1 MGMTH
6 GTLAGLILPD
16 LIAGRA
22 HPWAELYAPN
32 RLPIAA
38 IKTLVTENVNMA
50 AQYAD
55 YAKAGDIAS
64 AEELRPG
71 TGAVVRRGLTKVA
84 VYRTAEGAICE
95 MSAVCPHLGGI
106 VHWNASD
113 ERWECPLHGSTFS
126 AQGQVLHGPAVDDL
140 SPVSGAKV

>member
-1 MGMTH
+1 MTH

-16 LIAGRA
+16 LIAGRTS
-22 HPWAELYAPN
+22 PWAELYSPS

-38 IKTLVTENVNMA
+38 IKTLVSENVNMA

-55 YAKAGDIAS
+55 YATSGDISS

-71 TGAVVRRGLTKVA
+71 TGAVVRRGLSKVA
-84 VYRTAEGAICE
+84 VYRTKEGATCE
-95 MSAVCPHLGGI
+95 LSAVCPHLGGI
-106 VHWNASD
+106 VHWNSSD

-126 AQGQVLHGPAVDDL
+126 AQGRVLHGPAVDDL
-140 SPVSGAKV
+140 APAPGSG